1 LREAVELVR
10 AYDDPR
16 LWFLFSLYLAPEFTV
31 LPGMLDL
38 LEQVCE
44 EAKLRYER
52 LAQITPLRLGM
63 EDTWASIQLRR
74 GNLRQAIETGKD
86 ALQVKDELGGYNFLG
101 LNAALTVATAYAGLG
116 NMLAAQEYLQRAAV
130 QAQETG
136 LNRALTGGALY
147 PQAHLLWLEGRY
159 EQAGQIY
166 QQMAVL
172 ENKLSFV
179 NVLQKMLAGLL
190 GISDKRYAQ
199 AEAALLEAVRRQ
211 SKEWVSE
218 LYGSARL
225 LLAYLYYRWDKPQ
238 QALAEIEAVLA
249 YCELHHTTG
258 LILQDMPL
266 AAPLLRMAVK
276 KGVRAVQAAALLG
289 QMGLSLQ
296 EPMDKPTLLTI
307 RQLEILRL
315 MAAGYSNQAVADK
328 LVLSLATV
336 KSHVVHI
343 MNRLGASSRMEAVA
357 QARELGLL

>member
-1 LREAVELVR
+1 
-10 AYDDPR
+10 
-16 LWFLFSLYLAPEFTV
+16 
-31 LPGMLDL
+31 
-38 LEQVCE
+38 
-44 EAKLRYER
+44 
-52 LAQITPLRLGM
+52 
-63 EDTWASIQLRR
+63 
-74 GNLRQAIETGKD
+74 
-86 ALQVKDELGGYNFLG
+86 
-101 LNAALTVATAYAGLG
+101 
-116 NMLAAQEYLQRAAV
+116 MLAAQEYLQRAVV

-136 LNRALTGGALY
+136 LNQALTGGALY

-172 ENKLSFV
+172 ENKLRFV
-179 NVLQKMLAGLL
+179 NGLQKMLAGLL

-199 AEAALLEAVRRQ
+199 AEVALLEAVRWQ

-218 LYGSARL
+218 IYGSARL

-238 QALAEIEAVLA
+238 QALAQIDAVLA
-249 YCELHHTTG
+249 YCDLHHTAG

-266 AAPLLRMAVK
+266 AAPLLRLVVK
-276 KGVRAVQAAALLG
+276 KGVRAVQAATLLG
-289 QMGLSLQ
+289 QMGLSVEEQ
-296 EPMDKPTLLTI
+296 ADKPTLLTI

-357 QARELGLL
+357 QAREMGLL